1 MTRSGEEPRGEKR
14 PGKEAGE
21 ENNGIP
27 DIVSHV
33 FVYSTLQCVILAV
46 MGVCGMDVA

>member
-1 MTRSGEEPRGEKR
+1 MTWGDKEWRGAARRE
-14 PGKEAGE
+14 EAGE